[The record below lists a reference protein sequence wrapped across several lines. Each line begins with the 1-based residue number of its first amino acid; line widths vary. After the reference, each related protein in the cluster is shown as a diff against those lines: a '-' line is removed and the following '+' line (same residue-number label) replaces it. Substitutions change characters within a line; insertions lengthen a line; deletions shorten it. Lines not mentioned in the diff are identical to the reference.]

1 MLEEESVYLSSS
13 HYETGGSLGHGRG
26 GGGFS
31 NHGVLFG
38 GSTTEGSLGSLLGR
52 SSVTCIQFSSADAS
66 IVATGH
72 CIGDEVGY
80 GKLI

>member
-1 MLEEESVYLSSS
+1 MYRSSS

-38 GSTTEGSLGSLLGR
+38 GSLSEGSLGSLLAK
-52 SSVTCIQFSSADAS
+52 SSVICIQFSSADS
-66 IVATGH
+66 SVVATGH
-72 CIGDEVGY
+72 GFTEVENAY
-80 GKLI
+80 LF